1 LDIWK
6 HVPNLGNEQNKVEQN
21 EQTIENYGNLNK
33 FFVKKN
39 EYVHWIWALKT
50 INASLVLKG

>member
-6 HVPNLGNEQNKVEQN
+6 HVPNLGNEQNKVEQS
-21 EQTIENYGNLNK
+21 EQTIENYGNLNN

-39 EYVHWIWALKT
+39 EYGFT
-50 INASLVLKG
+50 GFGP